1 MNHNFTLKKIIFVEK
16 FTFWYQLYYQI
27 KKSISKTWGR
37 LFWSSAMYHRTMD
50 PSACPDKKPVPSV
63 FEAKATAYESVL
75 YKVLALLLFVWAAL
89 IFPSARPIVI

>member
-1 MNHNFTLKKIIFVEK
+1 
-16 FTFWYQLYYQI
+16 
-27 KKSISKTWGR
+27 
-37 LFWSSAMYHRTMD
+37 MYHRTMD

-63 FEAKATAYESVL
+63 FEAKDTAYESVL